1 MLQYLRQARD
11 STHHSIQEIAQT
23 NLGRAVPITDPR
35 PGELE
40 EIHQAARRLGKPY
53 AILGGFE
60 VVFPHVEVLDVVNR
74 GVTFPR
80 PASHLGKP
88 LMTTTP
94 AGIGDLALAY
104 LDKMIG
110 EVESFG

>member
-1 MLQYLRQARD
+1 MLQYLRQAE
-11 STHHSIQEIAQT
+11 IQRIIQFKRSPKQI
-23 NLGRAVPITDPR
+23 LGVLSQSLIPDRENWKR
-35 PGELE
+35 LSGR
-40 EIHQAARRLGKPY
+40 RRLGKPY

>member
-1 MLQYLRQARD
+1 M
-11 STHHSIQEIAQT
+11 
-23 NLGRAVPITDPR
+23 
-35 PGELE
+35 
-40 EIHQAARRLGKPY
+40 
-53 AILGGFE
+53 
-60 VVFPHVEVLDVVNR
+60 EVLDVVNR

-94 AGIGDLALAY
+94 VGIGDLALAY

-110 EVESFG
+110 EVEVIWLTPLVFWHAPIGRLHLRIQRT